1 MDLKLEV
8 VVIPVG
14 DVDRAKAFYQGLG
27 FRLDAD
33 FTAEDG
39 LRVVQVTPPGSAA
52 SVIFGT
58 KLTTAAPGSAQG
70 LHLVVFDVEKAREEL
85 IAHGA
90 DVSEVFHDAGGIF
103 HHAGT
108 EARVSGPHP
117 SAQSYGS
124 FAAFNDPD
132 GNEWILQQVQQKAPG
147 R

>member
-1 MDLKLEV
+1 MELKLEV

-14 DVDRAKAFYQGLG
+14 DVDRAKAFYRGLG

-58 KLTTAAPGSAQG
+58 RLTTAKPGSTQG
-70 LHLVVFDVEKAREEL
+70 LHLVVYDIEKAREEL
-85 IAHGA
+85 VAHGA
-90 DVSEVFHDAGGIF
+90 NVSEVFHDAGGIF

-108 EARVSGPHP
+108 EGRVPGPHP
-117 SAQSYGS
+117 SVQSYGS
-124 FAAFNDPD
+124 FASFRDPD